1 MSFTKTQGAR
11 ISKMSKK
18 INELINDTLFALSR
32 AYRCFLSI
40 LFKFVLFMATV
51 SFLVMI
57 GMFPLGIVMMV
68 LK

>member
-1 MSFTKTQGAR
+1 
-11 ISKMSKK
+11 MSKK